1 MSSEK
6 HTARLSFSTDE
17 ATYLRTVLGPE
28 VEREV
33 PKCFVTWLMDVK
45 EGHLVIEAED
55 LGALRAALNSYMRW
69 TYLALGVREK
79 VEKSDDRRSKV
90 ES

>member
-6 HTARLSFSTDE
+6 HTARLSFLPEE
-17 ATYLRTVLGPE
+17 AAYLKTVLGPE

-33 PKCFVTWLMDVK
+33 PKCYVTWVLDAD
-45 EGHLVIEAED
+45 EGHLVIEADD

-69 TYLALGVREK
+69 TYLALGVRK
-79 VEKSDDRRSKV
+79 NVETADAGRSKV
-90 ES
+90 KS